1 MASRSQFLFRTLAML
16 LLVGVV
22 WIIFQET
29 STSGTQ
35 VDAQRRVRALGQQ
48 IADVERQNVSLRE
61 RVDYARS
68 VEATREIAK
77 RELGLV
83 DPGDRAI
90 VILDDLRD
98 PPSARPPPL
107 PVPSPAPDEPIE
119 FGYLGA
125 WLRLFFGVSPTDLGP

>member
-1 MASRSQFLFRTLAML
+1 ML
-16 LLVGVV
+16 LLIGVV

-29 STSGTQ
+29 STSATQ
-35 VDAQRRVRALGQQ
+35 VNAQQRVRALEQQ
-48 IADVERQNVSLRE
+48 IADVERQNAGLRE
-61 RVDYARS
+61 RVDYAQS

-107 PVPSPAPDEPIE
+107 PVLAPSPDEPLE

-125 WLRLFFGVSPTDLGP
+125 WLRIFFGVSPSGLSP

>member
-1 MASRSQFLFRTLAML
+1 ML

-29 STSGTQ
+29 STSATQ
-35 VDAQRRVRALGQQ
+35 VNAQQRVRSLEQQ
-48 IADVERQNVSLRE
+48 IADVERQNAGLHE

-90 VILDDLRD
+90 VIADDLRD
-98 PPSARPPPL
+98 PPSAHPPPPPL
-107 PVPSPAPDEPIE
+107 PAPSSGPDEPLE
-119 FGYLGA
+119 FGHLGA
-125 WLRLFFGVSPTDLGP
+125 WIGLLFGVSSSGLDP